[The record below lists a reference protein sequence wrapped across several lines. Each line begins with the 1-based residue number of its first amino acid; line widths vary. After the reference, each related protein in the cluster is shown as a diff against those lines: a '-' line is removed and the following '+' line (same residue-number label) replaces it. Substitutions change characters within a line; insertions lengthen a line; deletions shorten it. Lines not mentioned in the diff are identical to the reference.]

1 MKERLIQFLKEDGL
15 TIAVVL
21 ALAIAYIV
29 LRTPGDDFDSLAAL
43 EARLTDGRPTV
54 IELYSNTCSICLISK
69 PRVDQLARDISPQA
83 DVLRLNVKDGVGR
96 ELAYHWQVAGV
107 PTFFTRCCQVLLIRR
122 ALLRV
127 PAPAAVDPFGKGPG
141 VLAFPGEPFRGADR
155 AAPRAAR

>member
-96 ELAYHWQVAGV
+96 ELAYRWQVAGV
-107 PTFFTRCCQVLLIRR
+107 PTFFILDGQGEMVYRR
-122 ALLRV
+122 AG
-127 PAPAAVDPFGKGPG
+127 APEVERITEVVRQLDAV
-141 VLAFPGEPFRGADR
+141 VN
-155 AAPRAAR
+155 

>member
-107 PTFFTRCCQVLLIRR
+107 PTFFILDGQGEMVYRR
-122 ALLRV
+122 AG
-127 PAPAAVDPFGKGPG
+127 APEVERITEVVRQLDAV
-141 VLAFPGEPFRGADR
+141 AN
-155 AAPRAAR
+155 

>member
-107 PTFFTRCCQVLLIRR
+107 PTFFILDGQGEMVYRR
-122 ALLRV
+122 AG
-127 PAPAAVDPFGKGPG
+127 APEVERITEVVRQLDAV
-141 VLAFPGEPFRGADR
+141 VN
-155 AAPRAAR
+155 